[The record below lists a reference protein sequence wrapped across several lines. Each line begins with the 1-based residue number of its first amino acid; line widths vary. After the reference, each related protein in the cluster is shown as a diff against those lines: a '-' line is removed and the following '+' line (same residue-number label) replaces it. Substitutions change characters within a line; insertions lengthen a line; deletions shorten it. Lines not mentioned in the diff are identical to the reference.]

1 MGGDDKAW
9 LPWQCSTLIETVAAA
24 LRPQID
30 ELLVV
35 ANRYPERYAGIG
47 LRCVSDRRA
56 DYPGPMAGLEAGLY
70 ASDARWVLS
79 VPVDAPHLPADLVNR
94 MLAGAEAGGSARSCD
109 AEDGKRG
116 GGGKRV
122 SVRVDLGG

>member
-24 LRPQID
+24 LRPQVD

-47 LRCVSDRRA
+47 LRCVSDRRS

-79 VPVDAPHLPADLVNR
+79 VTVDAPPLPADLVNR
-94 MLAGAEAGGSARSCD
+94 MLAGAAAGG
-109 AEDGKRG
+109 RG
-116 GGGKRV
+116 GSGGGDWIGRA
-122 SVRVDLGG
+122 GGG